1 MLLYVVIY
9 VWFVLLFKVF
19 ILCVFLFLYYM
30 LSFGG
35 FFLILGWIS
44 DYDFCKEVFEM
55 LCWRL
60 KVRMNM

>member
-30 LSFGG
+30 LSFG

-55 LCWRL
+55 L
-60 KVRMNM
+60 

>member
-19 ILCVFLFLYYM
+19 ILCICIFIFVLYVE
-30 LSFGG
+30 FC

-55 LCWRL
+55 L
-60 KVRMNM
+60 